1 MKRFLLLFLFQY
13 LLFSNILAQ
22 QTVGLFLNDSLSF
35 NGYTLI
41 APEYTD
47 TYLIDNCGHVV
58 NSWTADQHPG
68 SSVYLLENGNL
79 LRTGRISGTF
89 NTGGVGGRIE
99 LFSWEGDLLWR
110 YDYASPAFHQ
120 HHDVA
125 ALPNGNILL
134 IAWDYHSV
142 QNAINNGRDPAL
154 TSSLG
159 VWSEQIIEL
168 EPLGID
174 NANIVWAWKLWDHL
188 IQNFDSTKFNYGV
201 VADHPEL
208 VDINFKANPGGGAS
222 SGPDWIHLN
231 AIDYNAALDQ
241 IVVSSRHLHEF
252 WILDHSTTTQ
262 EAAGQSGGN
271 SGKGGDILYRW
282 GNPQSYDQGDDSHQ
296 KLFGQHDVHWI
307 PPGLDD
313 EGKIMLFNNGQGR
326 PSGNFSSVD
335 IIVPPMD
342 NNGNY
347 LLENG
352 NAFGPVDLSWS
363 YTSEP
368 PEDFYSSNI
377 SGAQRLPNG
386 NTLICLGR
394 RGLVFEITPNNEIV
408 WEYQSPVRVGSGPIN
423 QELDIF
429 NIPTVLFRAYRYG
442 EDYPAFDG
450 KELIAGDPIELNPI
464 IYDCTLYNTT
474 TSIVDKYMLEKVSL
488 QGNPVLDYLKIK
500 NDSGEAIRI
509 EVLDING
516 KSRVNFFSPD
526 MFVEIDATSWTPG
539 LYFARISNKAANRFY
554 SSKFIKLL
562 SN

>member
-1 MKRFLLLFLFQY
+1 MKRLLLFFIFQY
-13 LLFSNILAQ
+13 LMFSNLVAQ
-22 QTVGLFLNDSLSF
+22 QTVGLFLNDSLSY

-41 APEYTD
+41 APEFTD
-47 TYLIDNCGHVV
+47 TYLIDNCGYVV
-58 NSWTADQHPG
+58 NSWTAEQHPG

-79 LRTGRISGTF
+79 LRTGTISGTF

-99 LFSWEGDLLWR
+99 LFSWEGELLWR
-110 YDYASPAFHQ
+110 YDYASPAAHQ

-134 IAWDYHSV
+134 IAWQYRSV
-142 QNAINNGRDPAL
+142 QNAINNGRDPGL

-168 EPLGID
+168 EPVGND
-174 NANIVWAWKLWDHL
+174 NANIVWAWNLWDHL
-188 IQNFDSTKFNYGV
+188 IQDFDSTKFNYGV
-201 VADHPEL
+201 IAEHPEL
-208 VDINFKANPGGGAS
+208 VDINFEANPGGGAS

-231 AIDYNAALDQ
+231 AIDYNAELDQ

-252 WILDHSTTTQ
+252 WVLDHSTTTQ
-262 EAAGQSGGN
+262 EAAGHSGGN

-282 GNPQSYDQGDDSHQ
+282 GNPQSYDRGSTVDQ

-307 PPGLDD
+307 PSGLSD
-313 EGKIMLFNNGQGR
+313 EGKIMIFNNGQNR
-326 PSGNFSSVD
+326 PGGNFSSVD

-347 LLENG
+347 VLENG
-352 NAFGPVDLSWS
+352 SAYGPVDLFWS

-394 RGLVFEITPNNEIV
+394 RGLVFEISPDNTIV

-423 QELDIF
+423 QGLDIF
-429 NIPTVLFRAYRYG
+429 NIPTTLFRAYRYG
-442 EDYPAFDG
+442 EDYPAFEG
-450 KELIAGDPIELNPI
+450 KELIPGDPIELNPLA
-464 IYDCTLYNTT
+464 YDCTIYGNTT
-474 TSIVDKYMLEKVSL
+474 TVTESPLLNNVSIL
-488 QGNPVLDYLKIK
+488 GNPIFSALKIK
-500 NDSGEAIRI
+500 NDSKKTVLI
-509 EVLDING
+509 EVFDISG
-516 KSRVNFFSPD
+516 KLITSLFSPD
-526 MFVEIDATSWTPG
+526 LFIEINTVFWVPG
-539 LYFARISNKAANRFY
+539 FYVVRIADPASNKFY
-554 SSKFIKLL
+554 HAKFVKL
-562 SN
+562 